1 MVAFR
6 IKDCYSSEYM
16 MWQLNC
22 RHVID
27 QASADMVGSA
37 SPRVNVEQI
46 KNYQLALPPLREQYE
61 IVERINAERAKIDAA
76 IQRAEREISL
86 LREYQTRLTAD
97 VVTGKLDV
105 RAAAAA
111 LPDVDPHDPGL
122 TAAYDADEDGLNAD
136 LDGDDLPEESM

>member
-6 IKDCYSSEYM
+6 IKDCYSSEYI

-46 KNYQLALPPLREQYE
+46 KNYQLTLPPLREQYE

-111 LPDVDPHDPGL
+111 LPDVDPL
-122 TAAYDADEDGLNAD
+122 TAAYDADEDGLNTD